1 MKLKIPKTINI
12 SCFGAI
18 RPLKNHLNQVAA
30 AIEFADRQGLSLN
43 FHINASRVEQ
53 KGDNILKNLH
63 STFFY
68 LKDHHLIEHE
78 WMPHEQFIFLIQNQ
92 IDIGMQVS
100 FTETYNIVAA
110 DHVAQGVPVV
120 ASAEIP
126 FVSRIF
132 CARPNDVP
140 GMVRAL
146 RIAYWGSAVGLQ
158 RINRRLLEQNTQAS
172 VRAWQKTLEEL
183 SR

>member
-1 MKLKIPKTINI
+1 MKLKSRKTINI

-18 RPLKNHLNQVAA
+18 RPLKNHLNQAAA
-30 AIEFADRQGLSLN
+30 AIEFADQQGLSLN

-53 KGDNILKNLH
+53 KGDNILKNLR

-68 LKDHHLIEHE
+68 LKDHNLIEHQ
-78 WMPHEQFIFLIQNQ
+78 WLPHEQFIHLIRNQ

-110 DHVAQGVPVV
+110 DHVTQGVPMVT
-120 ASAEIP
+120 SAEIP

-140 GMVRAL
+140 SMVRAL
-146 RIAYWGSAVGLQ
+146 CIAYWGSALGLHQ
-158 RINRRLLEQNTQAS
+158 INRRLLKRHTQAS
-172 VRAWQKTLEEL
+172 VRAWQKTLAGL
-183 SR
+183 IK

>member
-1 MKLKIPKTINI
+1 MKLKTRKTINI

-18 RPLKNHLNQVAA
+18 RPLKNHLNQAAA
-30 AIEFADRQGLSLN
+30 AIRFADQQGLLLN
-43 FHINASRVEQ
+43 FHVNASRVEQ
-53 KGDNILKNLH
+53 QGDSILKNLR

-68 LKDHHLIEHE
+68 LKNHNLIEHE
-78 WMPHEQFIFLIQNQ
+78 WLPHDQFLRLIRDQ

-110 DHVAQGVPVV
+110 DHVAQRVPVV
-120 ASAEIP
+120 ASTEIP

-132 CARPNDVP
+132 CAQPNDVP

-146 RIAYWGSAVGLQ
+146 HIAYWGSALGLQ
-158 RINRRLLEQNTQAS
+158 WINRRLLEQNTQAAA
-172 VRAWQKTLEEL
+172 RAWKKTLTEL
-183 SR
+183 SQ